1 MNTPPGNTPAGK
13 TPSGP
18 LVSTDWLAEH
28 LGEAGLVVLDGSW
41 HMPDA
46 GRDPKTE
53 YAQGHIPGAAF
64 FDLDGVSDHASN
76 LPHMLPAP
84 PDFAT
89 AARRLGVDPDST
101 VVVYDSLGLFSAP
114 RVWWSFRAMGHE
126 RVFVL
131 DGGLK
136 KWLAEG
142 HPIEAGW
149 REAVHGAFKARLRP
163 ELVQD
168 LAGVRKALEGGG
180 AQVVDARSAARF
192 RGEAPEP
199 RYGVR
204 EGHMPGALNAPW
216 TNVVAD
222 DGTLKPPEALSA
234 AFEAAGVDI
243 DRPIVTTCGSGI
255 TAAILALALSRL
267 GREDAPVYDGS
278 WSEWGA
284 SSSGAP
290 VATGP

>member
-1 MNTPPGNTPAGK
+1 
-13 TPSGP
+13 
-18 LVSTDWLAEH
+18 
-28 LGEAGLVVLDGSW
+28 
-41 HMPDA
+41 
-46 GRDPKTE
+46 
-53 YAQGHIPGAAF
+53 
-64 FDLDGVSDHASN
+64 
-76 LPHMLPAP
+76 MLPAP
-84 PDFAT
+84 ADFAT
-89 AARRLGVDPDST
+89 AVRRLGVEAEST
-101 VVVYDSLGLFSAP
+101 VVIYDSVGVFSAP
-114 RVWWSFRAMGHE
+114 RVWWSFRAMGHD

-149 REAVHGAFKARLRP
+149 REAAHGEFKAHFRP
-163 ELVQD
+163 ALVQD
-168 LAGVRKALEGGG
+168 LAGVRQVLDGGG

-216 TNVVAD
+216 SGLVAD
-222 DGTLKPPEALSA
+222 DGTLKPPAALEAAL
-234 AFEAAGVDI
+234 EAAGVDLA
-243 DRPIVTTCGSGI
+243 RPIVTTCGSGI
-255 TAAILALALSRL
+255 SAAILALALAVL
-267 GREDAPVYDGS
+267 GREDVAVYDGS

-284 SSSGAP
+284 ADAGTP